1 MLKIKKTETKEV
13 ENVLQ
18 YAQETFA
25 DSLSAYKVE
34 IVRPKFK
41 DGSISNSSVFT
52 LRTDLPFVENEK
64 VFALSLAT
72 QAYGIVAKDM
82 NAGMY
87 NMYVPKENQETVNP
101 ENWLTSGEEY
111 YQTSILPL
119 IPTDKQEEFRTAVIR
134 LSDLTDT
141 AEWFNA
147 QLSEAVNNLEVVTSG
162 RLTAETITNAL
173 ANNPLTSSYVKARF
187 GHYVAID
194 GLADF
199 ISHLDAWLTYE
210 DHFSA
215 NRIGIKAY
223 NDGCKQAYIN
233 ARRSLEN
240 ICGDYF
246 SSPQIESVVSETRYH
261 ANKSMTGTVFNVLKA
276 IRQGK
281 YNWERSGSVI
291 LKQGDV
297 VVVNSQLVLAII
309 QSILDRTTAPTE
321 KEEKPATKNRQKIG
335 NTDTNK

>member
-1 MLKIKKTETKEV
+1 MLKIKKVETMEV
-13 ENVLQ
+13 TNILQ
-18 YAQETFA
+18 YAQETFS
-25 DSLSAYKVE
+25 DSLSAHKVE

-72 QAYGIVAKDM
+72 QAYHIVANDM
-82 NAGMY
+82 NVGMY
-87 NMYVPKENQETVNP
+87 NMYIPRENQETVNS
-101 ENWLTSGEEY
+101 ENWLTDSEEY
-111 YQTSILPL
+111 FQSSILPL
-119 IPTDKQEEFRTAVIR
+119 IPTDKQEDFKTAVTR
-134 LSDLTDT
+134 LSDLADT
-141 AEWFNA
+141 AEYFSA
-147 QLSEAVNNLEVVTSG
+147 RLSDVVNELEVVISG

-173 ANNPLTSSYVKARF
+173 ANNPLMSSYVKARF

-194 GLADF
+194 NLADF
-199 ISHLDAWLTYE
+199 ISHLDAWLEYE
-210 DHFSA
+210 DKFSS
-215 NRIGIKAY
+215 NSISTKAY

-233 ARRSLEN
+233 ARRALEN

-246 SSPQIESVVSETRYH
+246 SSPEIEGVVFETRYH

-281 YNWERSGSVI
+281 YNWERSGSVV
-291 LKQGDV
+291 LRQGDTV
-297 VVVNSQLVLAII
+297 AVNSQLVLAII

-321 KEEKPATKNRQKIG
+321 KQERPNKSQKPAEKQEKPSK
-335 NTDTNK
+335 

>member
-1 MLKIKKTETKEV
+1 MLKIKKVETMEV
-13 ENVLQ
+13 TNILQ

-25 DSLSAYKVE
+25 DSLSAHKVE

-64 VFALSLAT
+64 VFALSLAV
-72 QAYGIVAKDM
+72 QAYSIVTKDM

-87 NMYVPKENQETVNP
+87 NMYIPKENQETVKP
-101 ENWLTSGEEY
+101 EEWLTNSEEY
-111 YQTSILPL
+111 FQSSILSL
-119 IPTDKQEEFRTAVIR
+119 IPTDKQEDFKSAVIR
-134 LSDLTDT
+134 LVDLTDT
-141 AEWFNA
+141 ANWFSA
-147 QLSEAVNNLEVVTSG
+147 QLTEAIVNLEVVTSG
-162 RLTAETITNAL
+162 KLTAETITNAL
-173 ANNPLTSSYVKARF
+173 ANNLLTSSYVKARF

-210 DHFSA
+210 DQFSA
-215 NRIGIKAY
+215 NQIGIKAY

-246 SSPQIESVVSETRYH
+246 SSPQIEGVVSETRYH

-281 YNWERSGSVI
+281 YNWERSGSVV
-291 LKQGDV
+291 LRQGDAV
-297 VVVNSQLVLAII
+297 AVNSQLVLAII
-309 QSILDRTTAPTE
+309 QSILDRTTAPV
-321 KEEKPATKNRQKIG
+321 EKPIKKQQDQPKI
-335 NTDTNK
+335 DTSK